1 MYPLGENGGEN
12 RPDDVNCP
20 KEEGK
25 VLHLLHGREKLDI
38 SYVPVFFCAKC
49 ATKYVMREVAV
60 VTTTRSLFTS
70 SHSHFSTVDSV
81 FFFHRQREKEE
92 RERCLYI
99 PGEDVVD
106 AERLVSDLEKKNS
119 STITI
124 FSSHQ
129 TSSDVM
135 KMCKLNESQKK

>member
-1 MYPLGENGGEN
+1 MSIA
-12 RPDDVNCP
+12 P
-20 KEEGK
+20 KE
-25 VLHLLHGREKLDI
+25 HLLHGREKLDI

-81 FFFHRQREKEE
+81 FSFTERKGRE

-106 AERLVSDLEKKNS
+106 AERLDLEKTRRRTQS
-119 STITI
+119 SLHTKPAWT
-124 FSSHQ
+124 
-129 TSSDVM
+129 
-135 KMCKLNESQKK
+135 